1 MAPVLQLSH
10 LHSSLLYF
18 WSIIKFIY
26 TSIIPL
32 RTLNKVLTSSTDLLV
47 PRSLGEDLGT
57 EENFNTG
64 EDDVKADIGE
74 KPALEAL
81 VMNLGSFKE
90 GMKG

>member
-1 MAPVLQLSH
+1 LSH
-10 LHSSLLYF
+10 TLSIQAFPQPSS
-18 WSIIKFIY
+18 
-26 TSIIPL
+26 
-32 RTLNKVLTSSTDLLV
+32 NN
-47 PRSLGEDLGT
+47 LGEDLGT